1 MRDFARLFYI
11 RNKLEGSK
19 NLKQAMQL
27 KEIQEKGVEEKATAK
42 NVILLVRLF
51 TLCTLCLVQ

>member
-11 RNKLEGSK
+11 TNKLEGSK
-19 NLKQAMQL
+19 NLKQVMQL
-27 KEIQEKGVEEKATAK
+27 KEMQEKGVQEKATAK
-42 NVILLVRLF
+42 NVILFVRLF